1 MSQVVCPSCG
11 LSQPVAEE
19 KIGREVYC
27 EECGKKFTAEGLAQE
42 AAAAAAP
49 EYVWEGSPLWRYY
62 FWQTFFGV
70 LLIPAFGIGLLLLL
84 GVWIRRITYKYQVTG
99 SHIIA
104 RIGIFSVNTIQIA
117 VKDIRSIEIRASFFH
132 RLLGVREILISTA
145 GNAGVE
151 LTMHGIPDEVADTIQ
166 KLQRK

>member
-1 MSQVVCPSCG
+1 M
-11 LSQPVAEE
+11 
-19 KIGREVYC
+19 
-27 EECGKKFTAEGLAQE
+27 
-42 AAAAAAP
+42 
-49 EYVWEGSPLWRYY
+49 
-62 FWQTFFGV
+62 
-70 LLIPAFGIGLLLLL
+70 
-84 GVWIRRITYKYQVTG
+84 
-99 SHIIA
+99 
-104 RIGIFSVNTIQIA
+104 GIFSVNTIQIA